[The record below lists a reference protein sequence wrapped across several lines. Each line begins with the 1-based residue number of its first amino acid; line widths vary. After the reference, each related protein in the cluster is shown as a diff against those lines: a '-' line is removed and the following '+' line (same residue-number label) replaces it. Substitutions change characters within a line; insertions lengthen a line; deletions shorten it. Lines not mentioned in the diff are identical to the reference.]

1 MRSIQQVVNTCGVF
15 RIEVAN
21 SLLKFLLA
29 AGLGWNFLG
38 LRLSLLLSGR
48 SCLLLSGRS
57 CLLLGLLLSG
67 RSCLLLSGRSCLL
80 LGLLLSGRS
89 CLLLSLL
96 LLSPLPVDS
105 GSGKLLLH
113 LSECDIAFIAV
124 LAALTGRAPCHAG
137 QLPVIV
143 QLLSSKFRAPL
154 LIAPVRFPQLLL
166 LVSEVSERFYAPL
179 AVIVDSKVVHIIGTG
194 LAFRLAAYKFVVV
207 NCFPS
212 STI

>member
-1 MRSIQQVVNTCGVF
+1 MRGIQQVVNTCGIF

-21 SLLKFLLA
+21 SLIKFLLA
-29 AGLGWNFLG
+29 AGFGWNFLG
-38 LRLSLLLSGR
+38 
-48 SCLLLSGRS
+48 LLLSGRS

-67 RSCLLLSGRSCLL
+67 RSCLLL
-80 LGLLLSGRS
+80 GLLLSGRS
-89 CLLLSLL
+89 CLLLGLL

-113 LSECDIAFIAV
+113 LSESDIAFITV
-124 LAALTGRAPCHAG
+124 LAALTGRTPCHAG

-179 AVIVDSKVVHIIGTG
+179 AVIADSKVVHIIGTG

-212 STI
+212 SAI

>member
-1 MRSIQQVVNTCGVF
+1 MRGIQQVVNACGVF

-21 SLLKFLLA
+21 SLIKFLLA

-48 SCLLLSGRS
+48 SCLLLG
-57 CLLLGLLLSG
+57 LLLGLLLSG
-67 RSCLLLSGRSCLL
+67 RSCLLLG
-80 LGLLLSGRS
+80 
-89 CLLLSLL
+89 LL

-105 GSGKLLLH
+105 GSSELLLH
-113 LSECDIAFIAV
+113 LSESDIAFIAV

-154 LIAPVRFPQLLL
+154 LIVPVRFPQLLL
-166 LVSEVSERFYAPL
+166 LVSEVLERFYAPL
-179 AVIVDSKVVHIIGTG
+179 AVIADSKVVHIIGTG

-212 STI
+212 SAI